1 MLTWFS
7 GEEIKVPEWH
17 PQVRAPARPTWL
29 KYVPS
34 PAAMSFNFA
43 IAQYHPL
50 NNTRHNK
57 GRHTWANFDAGV
69 DSQGERQ
76 VYRMTLYFDS
86 IFYVEL
92 DLLTQFG
99 KQFYDPLCVNRNTC
113 NGNIR

>member
-1 MLTWFS
+1 MCWKNPHNVLTWFS

-76 VYRMTLYFDS
+76 VYRMTLDFDS
-86 IFYVEL
+86 IFYLEL
-92 DLLTQFG
+92 DVDT
-99 KQFYDPLCVNRNTC
+99 
-113 NGNIR
+113 IRKAIL